1 MALNDSQ
8 TPTASADVVAVF
20 DQNFAQLFTLA
31 RPIKAT
37 VKEDSK
43 VMEHPLETG
52 ATVVDHSVI
61 LPVTIELSLILS
73 RGEFRDTY
81 QRIRQTFRNR
91 DLLVVQTKTGL
102 YENML
107 IESCP
112 HDEDAELFDTV
123 ALALK
128 LREAQF
134 VQAQFDRL
142 PPQKVR
148 NPANASTVDKGQQQ
162 PKTSTRTT
170 ANSGSILYGVF
181 NP

>member
-1 MALNDSQ
+1 MALRNS
-8 TPTASADVVAVF
+8 TSPTASADTVAVF
-20 DQNFAQLFTLA
+20 DQNFTQLFELA
-31 RPIKAT
+31 RPLKAT

-52 ATVVDHSVI
+52 ASVVDHSVI
-61 LPVTIELSLILS
+61 LPVEIELSLVLS
-73 RGEFRDTY
+73 RGEYLDTY
-81 QRIRQTFRNR
+81 QRIRKTFRNR

-112 HDEDAELFDTV
+112 HEEDAEMFDTI
-123 ALALK
+123 AMALK

-134 VQAQFDRL
+134 VQAQFDTL

-148 NPANASTVDKGQQQ
+148 NPTNASTVDKGQQQ

-170 ANSGSILYGVF
+170 ANSGSILFGVF
-181 NP
+181 N